1 LIVLLVINTI
11 NLIFV
16 IVCIFKAYIKKNEIM
31 KMNFTSIW
39 VSGKFLLPVF
49 ICVLFF
55 SAQQAESQ
63 NVFFVKTNGN
73 DSNDGLS
80 WETAFSTVQKGIDMS
95 FGAGGSF
102 EVWVAHGTYHPTD
115 YLSDYFGQQSTGVY
129 KSFIMYSGV
138 NVYGGFEGVETTREV
153 GVPGGRQ
160 LTGDDTWDYAYPTI
174 LDGSPDNSYHVVW
187 FASNGFVSISY
198 QGVSGVMIPQQLPQQ
213 TILEG
218 FTIRGGF
225 ANIGIR
231 VENSNDSKRRFTHLA
246 GGGVAIVGNGEIHNC
261 IIEENLAKYGG
272 AGIAAF
278 DGALVNQCLI
288 RNNEAIGAN
297 FYLGLWEWP
306 IGISFDYWRTDGAGM
321 VAMGSEDN
329 IATVSNSVISD
340 NLGRANDNYPG
351 TPSSLNNKTNNGGG
365 IYLANGVMINSVVSG
380 NNIVVN
386 PSPYDDG
393 AAASCGGGVYV
404 FAKGLVENC
413 EIYDNG
419 FLTGSQNGAGIFMA
433 DYTQDATSYEDLVIR
448 NSFVHTNRAGGGVAI
463 DAQYSTIENSIV
475 ANNTG
480 NGIYGYG
487 NCRRLRTVNSI
498 MYNNSAAGWG
508 QTANA
513 NNRDNQLINST
524 VVRNSTGVA
533 IGNTNNHVVRNS
545 LVWGNNSNPATI
557 SNATVSYSA
566 FSFTPPA
573 GTGNIQIDTDN
584 EIGPRFVNPTSSHG
598 INQTDWLEADWRIQM
613 GSQCIDM
620 GDASL
625 IPAQYITD
633 LYGNGRVIGC
643 NIDIGAHE
651 SLEGGPVISLG
662 LNGYE
667 FGQSFS
673 TNVCVGE
680 DILMTFEQG
689 ISGEFPITIS
699 WTINDDP
706 GHPFSGENV
715 ELNNPGQVLFEG
727 SASEAYYYFKITEI
741 SDATSCEGNP
751 DIYEANITIDE
762 PQIVI
767 TLNDI
772 NITDQQEIGVCDGQM
787 VEMDFNNAV
796 IGNFP
801 FTLSWSV
808 NGDSEHIYAGV
819 EVIIENEEQ
828 ALINEILPVGE
839 YDFEFTY
846 IEDGTGCEVSD
857 LSDYAISLN
866 VNNNPAVL
874 FALNGV
880 EFYEGHSEELCQG
893 TNVEFSF
900 AQAVQGDYP
909 FTISWTVN
917 DDIEHELSQQNIV
930 VSGEEQILFSGTPEA
945 GVYDIQITQITDAND
960 CSPIDL
966 SVYNAQLIINEL
978 PVLTCPSDVVIAEN
992 EPYTLQGA
1000 IPEGGEYSGQNVIEG
1015 VFNPDGLVNGVYIII
1030 YSYSDPLTGCDNYCE
1045 FTISVEIPSTIQDI
1059 DIYDEVADIEVC
1071 YGTSEEDLISML
1083 PDEISIS
1090 DDQGIVHLVSLLW
1103 EIDSYDEFTADDYVA
1118 TGTFELPPFIE
1129 QTEPETELIV
1139 TALITV
1145 NPEPE
1150 ISLTIDGIDILNQ
1163 EVFHVCY
1170 NQDIVEF
1177 SFDSAIQGNYP
1188 FIISWTVN
1196 GSLEHPLAGEDVV
1209 VEEPGQVLFNDFI
1222 PDVDQFL
1229 FQLIHISDTDGCEAE
1244 LTEYSFVIN
1253 GDICEDIA
1261 ENSSQIN
1268 IYPNPVKDKV
1278 FIENTGS
1285 DSFTKVSLI
1294 CISGKTVVERNI
1306 ITNYTEIDA
1315 SSLSSGLYMLKIETE
1330 YDTIIRKIVIE

>member
-1 LIVLLVINTI
+1 MHIL
-11 NLIFV
+11 
-16 IVCIFKAYIKKNEIM
+16 KKNEIM
-31 KMNFTSIW
+31 KMNFTCIW
-39 VSGKFLLPVF
+39 VSGKFLLPVI
-49 ICVLFF
+49 ICVLLF
-55 SAQQAESQ
+55 SAQLAKSQ
-63 NVFFVKTNGN
+63 NVFYVKTDGN

-80 WETAFSTVQKGIDMS
+80 WETAFASVQKGIDMS
-95 FGAGGSF
+95 FGAGGSH
-102 EVWVAHGTYHPTD
+102 EVWVAHGTYHPTE
-115 YLSDYFGQQSTGVY
+115 YLSDYFGQQSTDVY

-153 GVPGGRQ
+153 GVTGGRQ
-160 LTGDDTWDYAYPTI
+160 LAGDNTWDYAYPTV

-198 QGVSGVMIPQQLPQQ
+198 QGVSGIMIPEQLPQQ

-225 ANIGIR
+225 ANINIR
-231 VENSNDSKRRFTHLA
+231 VENTNDSKRRFTHLA
-246 GGGVAIVGNGEIHNC
+246 GGGVAIVGNGEMHNC
-261 IIEENLAKYGG
+261 IIEDNMAKYGG
-272 AGIAAF
+272 AGVAAF
-278 DGALVNQCLI
+278 DGALVNQCLVQY
-288 RNNEAIGAN
+288 NEAVGAN
-297 FYLGLWEWP
+297 FYYG
-306 IGISFDYWRTDGAGM
+306 GIFGFGAFDYWRTDGAGV

-329 IATVSNSVISD
+329 VATVTNSVIAD

-386 PSPYDDG
+386 PSPYDEG
-393 AAASCGGGVYV
+393 ASASCGGGVYV
-404 FAKGLVENC
+404 FAKGMVDNC
-413 EIYDNG
+413 EVTDNG

-433 DYTQDATSYEDLVIR
+433 DYTQEATSYDDLIIR
-448 NSFVHTNRAGGGVAI
+448 NTFVHTNRAGGGVAI
-463 DAQYSTIENSIV
+463 DAKYSTIENSIV

-508 QTANA
+508 HTANA

-524 VVRNSTGVA
+524 VVRNGTGVA

-545 LVWGNNSNPATI
+545 LVWGNNSNPASI

-573 GTGNIQIDTDN
+573 GTGNIQINTDN
-584 EIGPRFVNPTSSHG
+584 EIGPRFVNPTSFHG

-613 GSQCIDM
+613 GSQCIDV

-633 LYGNGRVIGC
+633 LYGNDRVIGC

-651 SLEGGPVISLG
+651 SPEGGPVISLG

-667 FGQSFS
+667 FGQNYSA
-673 TNVCVGE
+673 NLCVGE
-680 DILMTFEQG
+680 NIQMTFEQEIAG
-689 ISGEFPITIS
+689 DYPFTIS

-706 GHPFSGENV
+706 GHPFSGENI
-715 ELNNPGQVLFEG
+715 ELNNPGQILFEG
-727 SASEAYYYFKITEI
+727 SASEAYYSFKITAI
-741 SDATSCEGNP
+741 TDGTACAGNP
-751 DIYEANITIDE
+751 DIYGANITVSE
-762 PQIVI
+762 PQVI
-767 TLNDI
+767 
-772 NITDQQEIGVCDGQM
+772 IGVNENNI
-787 VEMDFNNAV
+787 VESENMSICEGENLVMSFDEAV
-796 IGNFP
+796 IGDYP
-801 FTLSWSV
+801 FTVSWTV
-808 NGDSEHIYAGV
+808 NGDSEHIYAGNN
-819 EVIIENEEQ
+819 VIVNNEEQ
-828 ALINEILPVGE
+828 VMIDETLAAGE
-839 YDFEFTY
+839 YVFAYTH
-846 IEDGTGCEVSD
+846 IEDNTGCEISD
-857 LSDYAISLN
+857 LSEYAISLN
-866 VNNNPAVL
+866 VNSNPAVL
-874 FALNGV
+874 FAVNGV

-966 SVYNAQLIINEL
+966 SVYNAQLIVNEL
-978 PVLTCPSDVVIAEN
+978 PALTCPSDVVIAEN
-992 EPYTLQGA
+992 ESYTLQGA

-1015 VFNPDGLVNGVYIII
+1015 VFNPDGLFNGVYIII

-1083 PDEISIS
+1083 PNEISIS
-1090 DDQGIVHLVSLLW
+1090 DDQGIVHIVSLLW
-1103 EIDSYDEFTADDYVA
+1103 EIDSYDEFTADDYFA
-1118 TGTFELPPFIE
+1118 TGIFELPPFVE

-1139 TALITV
+1139 TSVITV
-1145 NPEPE
+1145 NHEPE

-1177 SFDSAIQGNYP
+1177 SFASAIQGNYP

-1222 PDVDQFL
+1222 PDVDQFI
-1229 FQLIHISDTDGCEAE
+1229 FQLVHLSDADGCDAE

-1261 ENSSQIN
+1261 ENSGQIN

-1278 FIENTGS
+1278 FIENTGAPL
-1285 DSFTKVSLI
+1285 TKVSLI
-1294 CISGKTVVERNI
+1294 CISGKTLLERYI
-1306 ITNYTEIDA
+1306 ITNYTEIDTH
-1315 SSLSSGLYMLKIETE
+1315 SLSSGLYMLKIETE
-1330 YDTIIRKIVIE
+1330 NDTIIRKIVIE